1 MQLRESYFNSRPCG
15 RGDLAVL
22 TDCTKCLV
30 FQFTPLREGRLPH
43 PYISGSFSLISI
55 HAPAGGATSAHGL
68 MTAADKFQFTPLREG
83 RPIRSGMFFL
93 SGNFNS
99 RPCGRG
105 DARHPALYRQDERI
119 SIHAPAG
126 GATERGFTSG
136 SIQTISIHAPAGG
149 ATLSLR
155 KKASVIVF
163 QFTPLREGRPRRSMM
178 QLCPS

>member
-1 MQLRESYFNSRPCG
+1 M
-15 RGDLAVL
+15 L

-105 DARHPALYRQDERI
+105 DRDGVCRGCHHMDI

-126 GATERGFTSG
+126 GATPDTQLYTGKMNE
-136 SIQTISIHAPAGG
+136 
-149 ATLSLR
+149 
-155 KKASVIVF
+155 F
-163 QFTPLREGRPRRSMM
+163 QFTPLREGRQSAALRPAAYRRFQFTPLREGRRSACARKH
-178 QLCPS
+178 QSLYFNSRPCGRGDRGDL